1 MQDNFERAD
10 EDQQGENSKEQEQ
23 YDRKICPWF
32 WDETDW
38 WGDQVWLEMMT
49 ELTESVW
56 DVRVS
61 EDKKDDQNEVFCVWG
76 K

>member
-1 MQDNFERAD
+1 MWDNFERAD
-10 EDQQGENSKEQEQ
+10 EDQQEENSKEQEQ
-23 YDRKICPWF
+23 YDRF